1 MKAKSKIETTISIH
15 APREGGDCGVKL
27 DRLQTRS
34 ISIHAPREG
43 GDVTPMGSL
52 LADLGISIH
61 APREGG
67 DPAIVVQISPT

>member
-1 MKAKSKIETTISIH
+1 MEISIH

-27 DRLQTRS
+27 ERLQTRS

-43 GDVTPMGSL
+43 GDLRGGNIIRPRR
-52 LADLGISIH
+52 ISIH

-67 DPAIVVQISPT
+67 DPARFPSV